1 MNRFGIGQ
9 PVRRV
14 EDQRFLTGRARYVDD
29 IQLPHM
35 LHGAVV
41 MSPHAHARIVSI
53 DVKPA
58 LEMPG
63 VHLVLTGE
71 DVKKENLG
79 GIPPLFMPEDMG
91 GPKGYRTF
99 RPLLEPAKARYVG
112 DRIAFVVADT
122 PELARVAADRVEVEY
137 EPLPAAVS
145 VAEAAKEGAPKV
157 WDDNAAGNLAFP
169 LMMGNKEATEA
180 AFAKAK
186 HKVSIRLYNNR
197 ITANAMEPRAA
208 IGDYQSEAFTLYTSS
223 QNPHGVRGIL
233 CNAVFKMPEN
243 QLRVISP
250 DVGGGFG
257 MKGDIYPEDGLVL
270 VASRRLGRPV
280 KWVATRTESLLGDNH
295 GRDQVISAEMALDEA
310 GKILAIRAQALHS
323 VGSYVTNAGVVPVMC
338 ALRNIPNV
346 YVVPAMLVMSKATFT
361 HTTPL
366 GPYRGA
372 GRPEASYLIERLMDE
387 AAVQLGIDPVEL
399 RRRNYIPPS
408 AMPYNTTANW
418 TVAPHVG
425 WTYDSGEF
433 AKLTDRALEMADWNG
448 FASRKSASQQKGK
461 LRGRALI
468 YYLEDS
474 GVFNERM
481 ELRFDPSG
489 TLTVVAGTHSHG
501 QGHATTYAQLVSDW
515 LGVPFESVRLV
526 QGDTDA
532 VSFGRGTYAS
542 RSAMLGGSALKG
554 AADAIIDKAKPMAAH
569 LLEVSQKDIEFR
581 EGRFTVVGT
590 DKGIAL
596 TDVAKAFFRPVGPTT
611 KFGIGL
617 DASGGSNHPPTFPNG
632 CHVCELEIDPETGEV
647 EIDRYVVVDDVG
659 RVINPM
665 ICHGQI
671 EGALAQGIGQA
682 LMENVAFDPE
692 SGQML
697 SASFMDYAMPRATDV
712 PRHVEMDFIDV
723 PAKTNPLGVKGVGEA
738 GCVGAPPAIMNAVL
752 DALRPLG
759 VKHLDMPA
767 TPRRIWEALR
777 SAGAPAGSAA
787 TPRR

>member
-1 MNRFGIGQ
+1 VNRNGIGQ

-41 MSPHAHARIVSI
+41 MSPHAHARIRGI
-53 DVKPA
+53 NIEEAMKT
-58 LEMPG
+58 PG
-63 VHLVLTGE
+63 VHLVVTGADAQRE
-71 DVKKENLG
+71 KLG

-122 PELARVAADRVEVEY
+122 PELARIAAERVEVDY
-137 EPLPAAVS
+137 EPLPAV
-145 VAEAAKEGAPKV
+145 VRVQDAAKEGAPKV
-157 WDDNAAGNLAFP
+157 WDDNQMGNLAFP

-186 HKVSIRLYNNR
+186 HTVSVRLYNNR
-197 ITANAMEPRAA
+197 ITANTMEPRACL
-208 IGDYQSEAFTLYTSS
+208 GDYNAADDVYTLYTSS
-223 QNPHGVRGIL
+223 QNPHGVRTIL
-233 CNAVFKMPEN
+233 CGPVFHMPEIK
-243 QLRVISP
+243 LRVVSP

-270 VASRRLGRPV
+270 WASRKLGRPV
-280 KWVATRTESLLGDNH
+280 KWVATRTEALLGDNH
-295 GRDQVISAEMALDEA
+295 GRDQLISAEMALDDD
-310 GKILAIRAQALHS
+310 GKILAIRAQALHA
-323 VGSYVTNAGVVPVMC
+323 VGAYVTNAGVVPVLC

-346 YVVPAMLVMSKATFT
+346 YVVPAMLVAAKATFT

-372 GRPEASYLIERLMDE
+372 GRPEASYVIERLMDE
-387 AAVQLGIDPVEL
+387 AARKLNMDAVEL

-418 TVAPHVG
+418 TVGAPVG
-425 WTYDSGEF
+425 WTYDSGDF
-433 AKLTDRALEMADWNG
+433 ARLTDRAVELADWPG
-448 FASRKSASQQKGK
+448 FPKRKQQSEATGR

-481 ELRFDPSG
+481 EIRFDPSG
-489 TLTVVAGTHSHG
+489 MATIVAGTHSHG
-501 QGHATTYAQLVSDW
+501 QGHATTYAQLASDW
-515 LGVPFESVRLV
+515 LGIPFENIRLV

-542 RSAMLGGSALKG
+542 RSAMLGGSALR
-554 AADAIIDKAKPMAAH
+554 AASDAIIEKAKPLAAH
-569 LLEVSQKDIEFR
+569 LLEAAATDLEFK
-581 EGRFTVVGT
+581 EGKFSVVGT
-590 DKGIAL
+590 DRGIPL
-596 TDVAKAFFRPVGPTT
+596 TDVAKAFYRPVGPTT
-611 KFGIGL
+611 RFGAGL
-617 DASGGSNHPPTFPNG
+617 DASGASNAPPTFPNG
-632 CHVCELEIDPETGEV
+632 CHVCELEIDPETGV
-647 EIDRYVVVDDVG
+647 VDIDRYVVVDDVG

-682 LMENVAFDPE
+682 LMENVAFDAE

-697 SASFMDYAMPRATDV
+697 SASFTDYAMPRATDL
-712 PRHVEMDFIDV
+712 PLHYELDFIDV
-723 PAKTNPLGVKGVGEA
+723 PAKTNPLGVKGIGEA
-738 GCVGAPPAIMNAVL
+738 GCVGAPPAVMNAIL
-752 DALRPLG
+752 DALRPRG

-767 TPRRIWEALR
+767 TPRRVWEALQAAR
-777 SAGAPAGSAA
+777 S
-787 TPRR
+787 

>member
-1 MNRFGIGQ
+1 VNRFGIGQ

-29 IQLPHM
+29 IQLPYL

-53 DVKPA
+53 NTRPA
-58 LEMPG
+58 LDTPG
-63 VHLVLTGE
+63 VHLVLTGA
-71 DVKKENLG
+71 DVKSASLG

-122 PELARVAADRVEVEY
+122 PELARIAAEKVEVEY
-137 EPLPAAVS
+137 QPLPAVVS
-145 VAEAAKEGAPKV
+145 VEEAAKDGAPKV
-157 WDDNAAGNLAFP
+157 WDDNAMGNLAFP
-169 LMMGNKEATEA
+169 LMLGNKEATDT
-180 AFAKAK
+180 AFARAK
-186 HKVSIRLYNNR
+186 HTVSLRLYNNR
-197 ITANAMEPRAA
+197 ITANTMEPRAA
-208 IGDYQSEAFTLYTSS
+208 LGDFANDSYTLYTST
-223 QNPHGVRGIL
+223 QNPHGVRSIL
-233 CNAVFKMPEN
+233 AGAVFRFPETK
-243 QLRVISP
+243 LRVVAP

-270 VASRRLGRPV
+270 LASRRLGRPV

-295 GRDQVISAEMALDEA
+295 GREQLVHAEMALDEA
-310 GKILAIRAQALHS
+310 GKILAVRAQALHS
-323 VGSYVTNAGVVPVMC
+323 VGSYVTNAGVVPVLC
-338 ALRNIPNV
+338 ALRNIPSV
-346 YVVPAMLVMSKATFT
+346 YVVPAMLVMSKAIFT

-372 GRPEASYLIERLMDE
+372 GRPEAAYVIERLMDE
-387 AAVQLGIDPVEL
+387 AAAKLGLDPVEL
-399 RRRNYIPPS
+399 RRRNYIPPG

-418 TVAPHVG
+418 TVGAPVG

-433 AKLTDRALEMADWNG
+433 ARLTDRALQISDWNG
-448 FASRKSASQQKGK
+448 YAARKRESEKKGRR
-461 LRGRALI
+461 RGRSLI

-489 TLTVVAGTHSHG
+489 MATIVAGTFSHG

-515 LGVPFESVRLV
+515 LGVPFENIRFV
-526 QGDTDA
+526 QGDTDQ
-532 VSFGRGTYAS
+532 VPFGRGTYAS
-542 RSAMLGGSALKG
+542 RSAMLGGSALRF
-554 AADAIIDKAKPMAAH
+554 AADAVIEKAKPMAAF
-569 LLEVSQKDIEFR
+569 LLEAAAADLEFK
-581 EGRFTVVGT
+581 EGKFKVVGT
-590 DKGIAL
+590 DRGIPL
-596 TDVAKAFFRPVGPTT
+596 TEVAKAFYRPAGPTT
-611 KFGIGL
+611 RFGAGL
-617 DASGGSNHPPTFPNG
+617 DGSGSSNNPPTFPNG
-632 CHVCELEIDPETGEV
+632 CHVCELEVDPETGVV
-647 EIDRYVVVDDVG
+647 EIDRYAVVDDVG
-659 RVINPM
+659 RVINPL

-682 LMENVAFDPE
+682 LMEDVRFDRD

-697 SASFMDYAMPRATDV
+697 SASFMDYAMPRAADV
-712 PRHVEMDFIDV
+712 PLHYELDFVDV

-738 GCVGAPPAIMNAVL
+738 GCVGAPPAVMNALL

-759 VKHLDMPA
+759 VRHLDMPA
-767 TPRRIWEALR
+767 TPRRVWEALQN
-777 SAGAPAGSAA
+777 AKH
-787 TPRR
+787 

>member
-1 MNRFGIGQ
+1 MNRYGIGQ
-9 PVRRV
+9 AVRRV

-41 MSPHAHARIVSI
+41 MSPHAHALIKSI
-53 DVKPA
+53 SVEEA
-58 LEMPG
+58 LKIPG
-63 VHLVLTGE
+63 VHLVLTGK
-71 DVKKENLG
+71 DAKAENLG

-99 RPLLEPAKARYVG
+99 RPLLEAAKARYVG

-122 PELARVAADRVEVEY
+122 PELARLAAEKVEVEY
-137 EPLPAAVS
+137 EPLPAVVN
-145 VAEAAKEGAPKV
+145 VADAAKDGAPKV

-169 LMMGNKEATEA
+169 LMMGNKDATDA

-186 HKVSIRLYNNR
+186 HTVSVRLYNNR
-197 ITANAMEPRAA
+197 ITANTMEPRCC
-208 IGDYQSEAFTLYTSS
+208 IGDYQNEAFTLHTST
-223 QNPHGVRGIL
+223 QNPHGLRTIL
-233 CNAVFKMPEN
+233 SGAVFKMPEKN
-243 QLRVISP
+243 LRVISP

-257 MKGDIYPEDGLVL
+257 MKGDTYPEDGLVL
-270 VASRRLGRPV
+270 WASRKLGRPV

-295 GRDQVISAEMALDEA
+295 GRDQLISAEMALDEN
-310 GKILAIRAQALHS
+310 GKILAVKAQALHA
-323 VGSYVTNAGVVPVMC
+323 VGAYVTNAGVVPVLC
-338 ALRNIPNV
+338 GLRNIPNV
-346 YVVPAMLVMSKATFT
+346 YVVPAMLVMAKATFT

-372 GRPEASYLIERLMDE
+372 GRPEASYVIERLMD
-387 AAVQLGIDPVEL
+387 AAARKTGIDPVEL
-399 RRRNYIPPS
+399 RRRNFIPPS
-408 AMPYNTTANW
+408 AMPYDTTANW
-418 TVAPHVG
+418 TVGKPVG

-433 AKLTDRALEMADWNG
+433 AKLTDRALEISDWKG
-448 FASRKSASQQKGK
+448 FDSRKKASQARGM
-461 LRGRALI
+461 LRGRSLI

-489 TLTVVAGTHSHG
+489 TVTIVAGTHNHG

-554 AADAIIDKAKPMAAH
+554 AADAIVEKAKPMAGF
-569 LLEVSQKDIEFR
+569 LLEASAADIEFK
-581 EGRFTVVGT
+581 EGAFRISGT
-590 DKGIAL
+590 DKKIGL
-596 TDVAKAFFRPVGPTT
+596 VDVAKAFYRPVGPTT
-611 KFGIGL
+611 KFGTGL
-617 DASGGSNHPPTFPNG
+617 DASGSSAVPPTFPNG
-632 CHVCELEIDPETGEV
+632 CHTCELEIDPETGVV
-647 EIDRYVVVDDVG
+647 EIDRYAVVDDVG

-682 LMENVAFDPE
+682 LMENVAFDAE

-697 SASFMDYAMPRATDV
+697 SASFMDYAMPRAADL
-712 PRHVEMDFIDV
+712 PLHYEMDFIDV

-738 GCVGAPPAIMNAVL
+738 GCVGAPPVVMNAIL
-752 DALRPLG
+752 DAL
-759 VKHLDMPA
+759 KIDHLDMPA
-767 TPRRIWEALR
+767 TPHRVWQAIQKAK
-777 SAGAPAGSAA
+777 A
-787 TPRR
+787 

>member
-1 MNRFGIGQ
+1 MSRFGIGQ

-14 EDQRFLTGRARYVDD
+14 EDQRFLTGRSRYVDD
-29 IQLPHM
+29 IQLPRM

-41 MSPHAHARIVSI
+41 MSPHAHARIRGVDASE
-53 DVKPA
+53 A
-58 LEMPG
+58 LNLPG
-63 VHLVLTGE
+63 VVCVLTGA
-71 DVKKENLG
+71 DAKADNLG

-99 RPLLEPAKARYVG
+99 RPLLEPAKVRYVG
-112 DRIAFVVADT
+112 DRVAFVVAET
-122 PELARVAADRVEVEY
+122 PEQARIAAERIEVDY
-137 EPLPAAVS
+137 EPLPAVVS
-145 VAEAAKEGAPKV
+145 VEQAAKEGAPRV

-169 LMMGNKEATEA
+169 LMMGNKEATDA
-180 AFAKAK
+180 AFARAK
-186 HKVSIRLYNNR
+186 HTVSLRLRNNR
-197 ITANAMEPRAA
+197 VTANTMEPRAA
-208 IGDYQSEAFTLYTSS
+208 IGDYNAADDAFTLHTSS
-223 QNPHGVRGIL
+223 QNPHGVRSIL
-233 CNAVFKMPEN
+233 AGAVFGLPETR
-243 QLRVISP
+243 LRVISP

-270 VASRRLGRPV
+270 WASRRLGRPV

-295 GRDQVISAEMALDEA
+295 GRDQLIQAEMALDEN
-310 GKILAIRAQALHS
+310 GKILAVRAQALHA
-323 VGSYVTNAGVVPVMC
+323 VGAYVTNAGVVPVLC

-346 YVVPAMLVMSKATFT
+346 YVVPAMLVASKATFT

-372 GRPEASYLIERLMDE
+372 GRPEASYVIERLMDE
-387 AAVQLGIDPVEL
+387 AARKLAMDPVEL

-408 AMPYNTTANW
+408 AMPYNTTAGW
-418 TVAPHVG
+418 TVGAAVG
-425 WTYDSGEF
+425 WTYDSGDF
-433 AKLTDRALEMADWNG
+433 AKLTDRAMELADWKE
-448 FASRKSASQQKGK
+448 FEARKRQSEAKGR
-461 LRGRALI
+461 LRGRSLI

-489 TLTVVAGTHSHG
+489 MVTIVAGTHSHG

-515 LGVPFESVRLV
+515 LGVPFENIRLV

-532 VSFGRGTYAS
+532 VAFGRGTYAS

-554 AADAIIDKAKPMAAH
+554 AADAIIEKAKDMAAH
-569 LLEVSQKDIEFR
+569 LMEAAPADIEFR
-581 EGRFTVVGT
+581 AGKFTVVGT
-590 DKGIAL
+590 DRSLPI
-596 TDVAKAFFRPVGPTT
+596 TDVAKAFYRPVGPTT
-611 KFGIGL
+611 KFGAGL
-617 DASGGSNHPPTFPNG
+617 DASGSSSAPPTFPNG
-632 CHVCELEIDPETGEV
+632 CHACELEIDPDTGEV
-647 EIDRYVVVDDVG
+647 FIDRYAVVDDVG

-682 LMENVAFDPE
+682 LMENVAFDGE

-697 SASFMDYAMPRATDV
+697 SASFMDYAMPRAADL
-712 PRHVEMDFIDV
+712 PPHYELDFIDV

-738 GCVGAPPAIMNAVL
+738 GCVGAPPAVMNAIL

-759 VKHLDMPA
+759 VQHLDMPA
-767 TPRRIWEALR
+767 TPRRVWEAIK
-777 SAGAPAGSAA
+777 AA
-787 TPRR
+787 RA

>member
-41 MSPHAHARIVSI
+41 MSPHAHARIKSI
-53 DVKPA
+53 DAKEA
-58 LEMPG
+58 LAMPG

-71 DVKKENLG
+71 DAKKENLG

-99 RPLLEPAKARYVG
+99 RPLLEPVKARYVG
-112 DRIAFVVADT
+112 DRIAFVVADS
-122 PELARVAADRVEVEY
+122 PELARVAAEKVEVEY
-137 EPLPAAVS
+137 EPLPAAVG
-145 VAEAAKEGAPKV
+145 VADAAKDGAPKV

-169 LMMGNKEATEA
+169 LMMGNKDATDA

-186 HKVSIRLYNNR
+186 HTVSLRLYNNR
-197 ITANAMEPRAA
+197 ITANTLEPRAC
-208 IGDYQSEAFTLYTSS
+208 IGDFANDSYTLYTSS

-233 CNAVFKMPEN
+233 SGAVFKFSEN
-243 QLRVISP
+243 KLRVVSP

-270 VASRRLGRPV
+270 WASRRLGRPV

-295 GRDQVISAEMALDEA
+295 GRDQLISAEMALDEN
-310 GKILAIRAQALHS
+310 GKILAVRAQALHA
-323 VGSYVTNAGVVPVMC
+323 VGAYVTNAGVVPVLC

-372 GRPEASYLIERLMDE
+372 GRPEASYVIERLMDE
-387 AAVQLGIDPVEL
+387 AARKIGMDPVEL
-399 RRRNYIPPS
+399 RRRNYIPAS
-408 AMPYNTTANW
+408 AMPYDTTANW
-418 TVAPHVG
+418 TVGKPVG

-433 AKLTDRALEMADWNG
+433 AKLTDRAIEISDWKG
-448 FASRKSASQQKGK
+448 FDSRKKISQGKGK
-461 LRGRALI
+461 LRGRSLI

-489 TLTVVAGTHSHG
+489 TVTVVAGTHNHG
-501 QGHATTYAQLVSDW
+501 QGHATTYAQLVSEW
-515 LGVPFESVRLV
+515 LGVPFDSVRLV

-532 VSFGRGTYAS
+532 VAFGRGTYAS
-542 RSAMLGGSALKG
+542 RSTMLGGSALKG
-554 AADAIIDKAKPMAAH
+554 AADAIIEKAKHMAGH
-569 LLEVSQKDIEFR
+569 LLETAVADIEFE
-581 EGRFTVVGT
+581 EGKFKVKGT
-590 DKGIAL
+590 DKAIPL
-596 TDVAKAFFRPVGPTT
+596 TDVAKAFYRPVGPTT
-611 KFGIGL
+611 KFGTGL
-617 DASGGSNHPPTFPNG
+617 DASGSSAVPPSFPNG
-632 CHVCELEIDPETGEV
+632 CHACELEIDPETGVV
-647 EIDRYVVVDDVG
+647 EIDRYTVVDDVG

-682 LMENVAFDPE
+682 VMENVAFDAE

-697 SASFMDYAMPRATDV
+697 SASFMDYAMPRAADL
-712 PRHVEMDFIDV
+712 PLHYEMDFIDV

-738 GCVGAPPAIMNAVL
+738 GCVGAPPVVMNAIL
-752 DALRPLG
+752 DALSSLK
-759 VKHLDMPA
+759 VTQLDMPA
-767 TPRRIWEALR
+767 TPRRVWEAIQK
-777 SAGAPAGSAA
+777 AKA
-787 TPRR
+787 

>member
-1 MNRFGIGQ
+1 MNRYGIGQ

-41 MSPHAHARIVSI
+41 MSPHAHARIKGI
-53 DVKPA
+53 DVSA
-58 LEMPG
+58 AQAMPG
-63 VHLVLTGE
+63 VHLVLTGADAQRE
-71 DVKKENLG
+71 KLG

-99 RPLLEPAKARYVG
+99 RPLLEPTKARYVG

-122 PELARVAADRVEVEY
+122 PELARIAAERVEVDY
-137 EPLPAAVS
+137 EPLPAVVS
-145 VAEAAKEGAPKV
+145 AQDAAKEGAPKV
-157 WDDNAAGNLAFP
+157 WDDNATGNLAFP
-169 LMMGNKEATEA
+169 LMMGNKDATDA

-186 HKVSIRLYNNR
+186 HVVSVRLYNNR
-197 ITANAMEPRAA
+197 ITANAMEPRAC
-208 IGDYQSEAFTLYTSS
+208 IGDYNAADDAYTLYTSS
-223 QNPHGVRGIL
+223 QNPHGVRTIL
-233 CNAVFKMPEN
+233 CGPVFHMPEIK
-243 QLRVISP
+243 LRVVSP

-270 VASRRLGRPV
+270 WASRKLRRPV

-295 GRDQVISAEMALDEA
+295 GRDQLINAEMALGDN
-310 GKILAIRAQALHS
+310 GKILAVRAQALHA
-323 VGSYVTNAGVVPVMC
+323 VGAYVTNAGVVPVLC

-346 YVVPAMLVMSKATFT
+346 YVVPAMLVASKATFT

-372 GRPEASYLIERLMDE
+372 GRPEASYVIERLMDE
-387 AAVQLGIDPVEL
+387 AARKLNVDPVEL

-418 TVAPHVG
+418 TVGAPVG
-425 WTYDSGEF
+425 WTYDSGNF
-433 AKLTDRALEMADWNG
+433 AKLTDRAVELADWRG
-448 FASRKSASQQKGK
+448 YSARKKQSEAKDR
-461 LRGRALI
+461 LRGRSLI

-481 ELRFDPSG
+481 EIRFDPSG
-489 TLTVVAGTHSHG
+489 MVTIVAGTHSHG
-501 QGHATTYAQLVSDW
+501 QGHATTYAQLASDW
-515 LGVPFESVRLV
+515 LGVPFENIRLV

-542 RSAMLGGSALKG
+542 RSAMLGGSALR
-554 AADAIIDKAKPMAAH
+554 AATDAIIEKAKPLAAH
-569 LLEVSQKDIEFR
+569 LLEAAAADLEFR
-581 EGRFTVVGT
+581 EGKFSVVGT
-590 DKGIAL
+590 DRGIAL
-596 TDVAKAFFRPVGPTT
+596 VDVAKAFYRPVGPTT
-611 KFGIGL
+611 KFGAGL
-617 DASGGSNHPPTFPNG
+617 DASGSSNAPPTFPNG
-632 CHVCELEIDPETGEV
+632 CHVCELEIDPDTGEV
-647 EIDRYVVVDDVG
+647 TIDRYVVVDDVG

-682 LMENVAFDPE
+682 LMENVAFDAE

-697 SASFMDYAMPRATDV
+697 SASFTDYAMPRASDL
-712 PRHVEMDFIDV
+712 PLHYELDFIDV
-723 PAKTNPLGVKGVGEA
+723 PAKTNPLGVKGIGEA
-738 GCVGAPPAIMNAVL
+738 GCVGAPPAVMNAIL
-752 DALRPLG
+752 DALRPRG

-767 TPRRIWEALR
+767 TPRRVWEALR
-777 SAGAPAGSAA
+777 NSDPGS
-787 TPRR
+787 

>member
-1 MNRFGIGQ
+1 MNRYGIGQ

-29 IQLPHM
+29 IQLPRM

-41 MSPHAHARIVSI
+41 MSPHAHARIRNI
-53 DVKPA
+53 DTRKA
-58 LEMPG
+58 IQSDG

-71 DVKKENLG
+71 DAKAEGLG

-99 RPLLEPAKARYVG
+99 RPILEAAKARYVG
-112 DRIAFVVADT
+112 DRIAFVVAET
-122 PELARVAADRVEVEY
+122 PELARIAAEKVEVDY
-137 EPLPAAVS
+137 EPLAAV
-145 VAEAAKEGAPKV
+145 VNVEDAAKEGAPKI
-157 WDDNAAGNLAFP
+157 WDDNALGNVAFP

-186 HKVSIRLYNNR
+186 HKVSVRLYNNR

-208 IGDYQSEAFTLYTSS
+208 LGEFSDDAFTLHTSS
-223 QNPHGVRGIL
+223 QNPHGVRSIL
-233 CNAVFKMPEN
+233 AGAVFRIPEN
-243 QLRVISP
+243 RLRVVSP

-257 MKGDIYPEDGLVL
+257 MKGDTYPEDALVL
-270 VASRRLGRPV
+270 WASKRLGRPV
-280 KWVATRTESLLGDNH
+280 KWVATRTESILGDNH
-295 GRDQVISAEMALDEA
+295 GRDQRVNAEMALDEN
-310 GKILAIRAQALHS
+310 GRILAIRMQALHA
-323 VGSYVTNAGVVPVMC
+323 VGACVTNAGVVPVLC

-346 YVVPAMLVMSKATFT
+346 YVVPAMLVASKAIFT

-372 GRPEASYLIERLMDE
+372 GRPEAAYVTERLMDE
-387 AAVQLGIDPVEL
+387 AALALGIDPVEI
-399 RRRNYIPPS
+399 RRRNYIAPG
-408 AMPYNTTANW
+408 AMPHNTTANW
-418 TVAPHVG
+418 TVGAAVG

-433 AKLTDRALEMADWNG
+433 ARLTDRCLELADWNNYE
-448 FASRKSASQQKGK
+448 SRKSESKLNGK

-481 ELRFDPSG
+481 EIRFDPSG
-489 TLTVVAGTHSHG
+489 AVTVVAGTHNHG

-515 LGVPFESVRLV
+515 LGVPFDSIRLV

-554 AADAIIDKAKPMAAH
+554 AADAILEKAKPLAAH
-569 LLEVSQKDIEFR
+569 LLEVSPKDLSFA
-581 EGRFTVVGT
+581 EGKFTVSGT
-590 DKGIAL
+590 DRTIPL
-596 TDVAKAFFRPVGPTT
+596 VDVAKAFHRPAGPTT
-611 KFGIGL
+611 KFGTGL
-617 DASGGSNHPPTFPNG
+617 DASGSSAAPPTFPNG
-632 CHVCELEIDPETGEV
+632 CHACEVEIDPETGVV
-647 EIDRYVVVDDVG
+647 EIDRYAVVDDVG

-682 LMENVAFDPE
+682 LMENVAFDRE

-697 SASFMDYAMPRATDV
+697 SASFTDYAMPRAADL
-712 PRHVEMDFIDV
+712 PLHYALDFIDV

-738 GCVGAPPAIMNAVL
+738 GCVGAPPAIMNAIL

-767 TPRRIWEALR
+767 TPRRVWEALR
-777 SAGAPAGSAA
+777 DAKN
-787 TPRR
+787 

>member
-14 EDQRFLTGRARYVDD
+14 EDARFLTGRSRYVDD

-41 MSPHAHARIVSI
+41 MSPHAHARIRSI
-53 DVKPA
+53 DAKPA
-58 LEMPG
+58 LESPG
-63 VHLVLTGE
+63 VVAVLTGE
-71 DVKKENLG
+71 DARKEGLG

-112 DRIAFVVADT
+112 DRIAFVLAHT
-122 PELARVAADRVEVEY
+122 PEQARIAAERVEVDY
-137 EPLPAAVS
+137 EPLSAV
-145 VAEAAKEGAPKV
+145 VNVEDAAKEGAPKV
-157 WDDNAAGNLAFP
+157 WDDNGAGNLAFP
-169 LMMGNKEATEA
+169 LMMGNKEATDA

-186 HKVSIRLYNNR
+186 HKVSVRLYNNR
-197 ITANAMEPRAA
+197 ISANAMEPRAA
-208 IGDYQSEAFTLYTSS
+208 IGDYNAAEDSYTLYTSS

-233 CNAVFKMPEN
+233 AGAVFKLPEIK
-243 QLRVISP
+243 LRVISP

-270 VASRRLGRPV
+270 WASRKLGRPV

-295 GRDQVISAEMALDEA
+295 GRDQLIQAEMALDGD
-310 GKILAIRAQALHS
+310 GKILAVRAQALHA
-323 VGSYVTNAGVVPVMC
+323 VGAYVTNAGVVPVLC

-346 YVVPAMLVMSKATFT
+346 YVVPAMLVASKATFT

-372 GRPEASYLIERLMDE
+372 GRPEASYVMERLMDE
-387 AAVQLGIDPVEL
+387 AAHELGVDPVEL

-418 TVAPHVG
+418 TIAAAVG
-425 WTYDSGEF
+425 WTYDSGDF
-433 AKLTDRALEMADWNG
+433 AKLTERALELSDWQG
-448 FASRKSASQQKGK
+448 FSERKKKSEKRK
-461 LRGRALI
+461 RLRGRSLI

-489 TLTVVAGTHSHG
+489 MVTIVAGTHSHG

-515 LGVPFESVRLV
+515 LGLPFENIRLV

-554 AADAIIDKAKPMAAH
+554 AADAIVEKAKPMASH
-569 LLEVSQKDIEFR
+569 LMEASHKDIEFR
-581 EGRFTVVGT
+581 AGKFTVVGT
-590 DKGIAL
+590 DRSIPL

-611 KFGIGL
+611 QFGAGL
-617 DASGGSNHPPTFPNG
+617 DASGSSAAPPTFPNG

-647 EIDRYVVVDDVG
+647 FIDHYAVVDDVG

-682 LMENVAFDPE
+682 LMENVVFDPS

-697 SASFMDYAMPRATDV
+697 SASFMDYAMPRAADL
-712 PRHVEMDFIDV
+712 PGHYELDFIDV
-723 PAKTNPLGVKGVGEA
+723 PAKTNPLGVKGIGEA
-738 GCVGAPPAIMNAVL
+738 GCVGAPPAVMNAIL

-759 VKHLDMPA
+759 VQHLDMPA
-767 TPRRIWEALR
+767 TPHRVWQAIRKA
-777 SAGAPAGSAA
+777 S
-787 TPRR
+787 

>member
-1 MNRFGIGQ
+1 VNRNGIGQ
-9 PVRRV
+9 SVLRV
-14 EDQRFLTGRARYVDD
+14 EDQRFLTGRSRYVDD

-41 MSPHAHARIVSI
+41 MSPHAHARIKSI
-53 DVKPA
+53 DVSAA
-58 LEMPG
+58 LKSPG
-63 VHLVLTGE
+63 VHLVLTGA
-71 DVKKENLG
+71 DATKDKLG

-122 PELARVAADRVEVEY
+122 PDLARIGAEKVEIDW
-137 EPLPAAVS
+137 EPLPAAVN
-145 VAEAAKEGAPKV
+145 VEDAAKEGAPKV

-186 HKVSIRLYNNR
+186 HKVSVRLYNNR
-197 ITANAMEPRAA
+197 ITANAMEPRAC
-208 IGDYQSEAFTLYTSS
+208 IGDFANDSFTLYTSS
-223 QNPHGVRGIL
+223 QNPHGVRSIL
-233 CNAVFKMPEN
+233 AGAVFKLPEIK
-243 QLRVISP
+243 LRVIAP

-270 VASRRLGRPV
+270 WASRKLGRPV

-295 GRDQVISAEMALDEA
+295 GRDQLISAEMALDDN
-310 GKILAIRAQALHS
+310 GKILAIRAQALHA
-323 VGSYVTNAGVVPVMC
+323 VGAYVTNAGVVPVLC

-346 YVVPAMLVMSKATFT
+346 YVVPAMLVASKATFT

-372 GRPEASYLIERLMDE
+372 GRPEASYVTERLMDE
-387 AAVQLGIDPVEL
+387 AARKLNMDPVEL

-408 AMPYNTTANW
+408 AMPYNTTAGW
-418 TVAPHVG
+418 TIGAAVG
-425 WTYDSGEF
+425 WTYDSGDF
-433 AKLTDRALEMADWNG
+433 ARLTDRAVELADWNG
-448 FASRKSASQQKGK
+448 YAPRKKASEAKGR
-461 LRGRALI
+461 LRGRSLI

-489 TLTVVAGTHSHG
+489 MVTIVAGTHSHG

-515 LGVPFESVRLV
+515 LGVPFENIRLV

-532 VSFGRGTYAS
+532 VAFGRGTYAS

-554 AADAIIDKAKPMAAH
+554 AADAIIEKAKQMAAF
-569 LLEVSQKDIEFR
+569 LLEAAGADLEFK
-581 EGRFTVVGT
+581 EGKFTVVGT
-590 DKGIAL
+590 DRSIAL
-596 TDVAKAFFRPVGPTT
+596 VEVAKAFYRPVGPTT
-611 KFGIGL
+611 RFGTGL
-617 DASGGSNHPPTFPNG
+617 DASGSSAVPPTFPNG
-632 CHVCELEIDPETGEV
+632 CHACELEIDPDTGEV
-647 EIDRYVVVDDVG
+647 FIDRYAVVDDVG

-682 LMENVAFDPE
+682 LMENIAFDRE

-697 SASFMDYAMPRATDV
+697 SASFTDYAMPRANDLPT
-712 PRHVEMDFIDV
+712 HYELDFIDV
-723 PAKTNPLGVKGVGEA
+723 PAKTNPLGVKGIGEA
-738 GCVGAPPAIMNAVL
+738 GCVGAPPAVMNAIL
-752 DALRPLG
+752 DALRPRG
-759 VKHLDMPA
+759 VHHLDMPA
-767 TPRRIWEALR
+767 TPRRVWEALR
-777 SAGAPAGSAA
+777 QVSEK
-787 TPRR
+787 

>member
-1 MNRFGIGQ
+1 MNRNGIGQ

-14 EDQRFLTGRARYVDD
+14 EDQRFLTGKARYVDD

-41 MSPHAHARIVSI
+41 MSPHAHARIKGI
-53 DVKPA
+53 DAREA
-58 LEMPG
+58 LAMPG
-63 VHLVLTGE
+63 VHLVLTGA
-71 DVKKENLG
+71 DAKKEGLG

-99 RPLLEPAKARYVG
+99 RPLLEPVKARYVG
-112 DRIAFVVADT
+112 DRIAFVVADS
-122 PELARVAADRVEVEY
+122 PELARIAAEKVEIDY
-137 EPLPAAVS
+137 EPLPAAVG
-145 VAEAAKEGAPKV
+145 VADAAREGAPKV

-169 LMMGNKEATEA
+169 LMMGNKDATDA

-186 HKVSIRLYNNR
+186 HTVSLRLYNNR
-197 ITANAMEPRAA
+197 ITANAIEPRAC
-208 IGDYQSEAFTLYTSS
+208 IGDFANDSFTLYTSS

-233 CNAVFKMPEN
+233 CGAVFKIPDLK
-243 QLRVISP
+243 LRVISP

-270 VASRRLGRPV
+270 WASRRLGRPV

-295 GRDQVISAEMALDEA
+295 GRDQLISAEMALDEN
-310 GKILAIRAQALHS
+310 GKILAVRAQALHS
-323 VGSYVTNAGVVPVMC
+323 VGAYVTNAGVVPVLC

-372 GRPEASYLIERLMDE
+372 GRPEASYVIERLMDD
-387 AAVQLGIDPVEL
+387 AARKIGIDPVEL

-408 AMPYNTTANW
+408 AMPYDTTANW
-418 TVAPHVG
+418 TVGKPVG

-433 AKLTDRALEMADWNG
+433 AKLTDRALELADWNG
-448 FASRKSASQQKGK
+448 FQKRKQQSEAKNR
-461 LRGRALI
+461 LRGRSLI

-489 TLTVVAGTHSHG
+489 TVTVVAGTHNHG
-501 QGHATTYAQLVSDW
+501 QGHATTYAQMVSEW

-532 VSFGRGTYAS
+532 VAFGRGTYAS
-542 RSAMLGGSALKG
+542 RSTMLGGSALKG
-554 AADAIIDKAKPMAAH
+554 AADAIIEKAKQMAGH
-569 LLEVSQKDIEFR
+569 LLETAVADIEFE
-581 EGRFTVVGT
+581 EGKFKVKGT
-590 DKGIAL
+590 DKAIPL
-596 TDVAKAFFRPVGPTT
+596 TDVAKAFYRPVGPTT
-611 KFGIGL
+611 RFGTGL
-617 DASGGSNHPPTFPNG
+617 DASGSSAVPPSFPNG
-632 CHVCELEIDPETGEV
+632 CHACELEIDPETGVV
-647 EIDRYVVVDDVG
+647 EIDRYTVVDDVG
-659 RVINPM
+659 KVINPM

-682 LMENVAFDPE
+682 IMENVAFDAE

-697 SASFMDYAMPRATDV
+697 SASFMDYAMPRAADL
-712 PRHVEMDFIDV
+712 PPHYEMDFIDV

-738 GCVGAPPAIMNAVL
+738 GCVGAPPAIMNAIL
-752 DALRPLG
+752 DALSPLK
-759 VKHLDMPA
+759 VTHLDMPA
-767 TPRRIWEALR
+767 TPYRVWEAIQK
-777 SAGAPAGSAA
+777 AKA
-787 TPRR
+787 